1 MKTPPLT
8 KELQLSKTLVVTLL
22 VICISPFLLQ
32 LAGVNFGSVNVILN
46 ANGDMVNLNHTT
58 QDLAFTHLR
67 GTFTHLIL
75 EWTAICIAIATAVL
89 AFIQYRITNN
99 PTTPIIGGAL
109 LCAGFIDG
117 FHALA
122 AIKIINPA
130 TDNENFL
137 PFTWALSRIFNSVIL
152 ILGVSIILLQK
163 KRMLPKNGR
172 RLVLIVTLIF
182 AVIVLSTVYLSAL
195 SPTLPTTTFHNSI
208 VTRPYDL
215 ISLVLFL
222 LMAIYLFPK
231 LIKKENNVFSN
242 TLLWSMIPAI
252 ATQMY
257 MAFGSENLHDSNF
270 NIAHVLKAISYTIP
284 FIGIILDY
292 ISAHK
297 KEQIRVKALKNAH
310 YVVSQKN
317 KELEQFAFIAS
328 HDLQEPLRTLLNF
341 TQLFKEEYG
350 DKLDENGKTYL
361 SFIKQATTRMSL
373 LIKAVFDYSRIGAKN
388 EIVKVKTN
396 KLLKNIVAEMQPH
409 LKDTNAIIEY
419 KKLPKIYGQKTE
431 LRILFQNLIANAI
444 KFQKKGNTPIVE
456 IKGKD
461 TGDYWEFSVKDNGIG
476 IEKKHQDKIFSMF
489 QRLHSK
495 DVYDGIG
502 IGLTH
507 CLKIVLMHEG
517 RIWVISEPDKG
528 TEFKFTIKKQK

>member
-1 MKTPPLT
+1 MKTPPIT
-8 KELQLSKTLVVTLL
+8 KELKFSKTLVVTLL
-22 VICISPFLLQ
+22 VICIIPFILQ
-32 LAGVNFGSVNVILN
+32 LAGVNFGSINVVLDASGDKVVLDDASQNLIL
-46 ANGDMVNLNHTT
+46 
-58 QDLAFTHLR
+58 THLR

-75 EWTAICIAIATAVL
+75 EWTAICIAVSTAIL

-99 PTTPIIGGAL
+99 PTTPIIGAAL

-122 AIKIINPA
+122 AVNIIDSASTN
-130 TDNENFL
+130 DNFL

-152 ILGVSIILLQK
+152 IIGASIFLIK
-163 KRMLPKNGR
+163 EKRMIPKRGR
-172 RLVLIVTLIF
+172 RFVLLVSLF
-182 AVIVLSTVYLSAL
+182 FVLLAYLTMYFVAS
-195 SPTLPTTTFHNSI
+195 SKSLPITTFHNSF

-215 ISLVLFL
+215 ISLILFL
-222 LMAIYLFPK
+222 FMAIYLFPK
-231 LIKKENNVFSN
+231 LNKKENSVFSN

-270 NIAHVLKAISYTIP
+270 NIAHTLKAISYAIP
-284 FIGIILDY
+284 FIGIMLDY

-297 KEQIRVKALKNAH
+297 KEQIRVTALKNAH

-341 TQLFKEEYG
+341 TQLFKEEYA

-361 SFIKQATTRMSL
+361 NFIRQATTRMSL
-373 LIKAVFDYSRIGAKN
+373 LIKAVFDYSRIGVKN
-388 EIVKVKTN
+388 NVTKVKTN
-396 KLLKNIVAEMQPH
+396 KLVKNIIAEIQPN
-409 LKDTNAIIEY
+409 LNDINATIKH

-431 LRILFQNLIANAI
+431 LRILFQNLIGNAI
-444 KFQKKGNTPIVE
+444 KFQKKGNAPVVE
-456 IKGKD
+456 IQGKD
-461 TGDYWEFSVKDNGIG
+461 IGEYWEFSVKDNGIG

-495 DVYDGIG
+495 DIYDGVG
-502 IGLTH
+502 IGLAH

-517 RIWVISEPDKG
+517 RIWVISEPNKG
-528 TEFKFTIKKQK
+528 SEFKFTIKKQK